1 MPKKTK
7 KIKQVDSKKA
17 DYKQNLNYNIQK
29 EIKPDK
35 IEPEKIFDG
44 YNNKRSNPK
53 DKKVPKG
60 SHRMPDG
67 SIMKDKDMKKKNK
80 RSNSKY

>member
-35 IEPEKIFDG
+35 IEPDKIFDG
-44 YNNKRSNPK
+44 YKKKDNKK
-53 DKKVPKG
+53 DN
-60 SHRMPDG
+60 
-67 SIMKDKDMKKKNK
+67 KKNK
-80 RSNSKY
+80 SKY

>member
-7 KIKQVDSKKA
+7 KIKHVDSKKA

-35 IEPEKIFDG
+35 IEPDKIFDG
-44 YNNKRSNPK
+44 FK
-53 DKKVPKG
+53 
-60 SHRMPDG
+60 
-67 SIMKDKDMKKKNK
+67 KDMTKSKGKKNK

>member
-35 IEPEKIFDG
+35 IEPDKIFDG
-44 YNNKRSNPK
+44 F
-53 DKKVPKG
+53 KKV
-60 SHRMPDG
+60 
-67 SIMKDKDMKKKNK
+67 KDNKKNK

>member
-7 KIKQVDSKKA
+7 KIKHVDSKKA

-35 IEPEKIFDG
+35 IEPDKIFDG
-44 YNNKRSNPK
+44 YKK

-67 SIMKDKDMKKKNK
+67 SIMKDKDMKKKK
-80 RSNSKY
+80 SKY

>member
-44 YNNKRSNPK
+44 YNKRSNPK
-53 DKKVPKG
+53 VKDNKK
-60 SHRMPDG
+60 D
-67 SIMKDKDMKKKNK
+67 NK

>member
-35 IEPEKIFDG
+35 IEPDKIFDG
-44 YNNKRSNPK
+44 Y
-53 DKKVPKG
+53 KKVKDTKG
-60 SHRMPDG
+60 TNE
-67 SIMKDKDMKKKNK
+67 KKKNK
-80 RSNSKY
+80 SKY